1 MSSVHRAAQDGF
13 SRAADA
19 YERGRPGYPPE
30 LVGWLVRQLG
40 LGPGRVVCDLASGT
54 GKLTRGLASTG
65 ARVVAVEPVGEML
78 VKLRGAVEEAGAVQG
93 VAEAIPLASG
103 SVDVAAVAQAFHW
116 FAGAESLAEIR
127 RVLRPGGRLALVWN
141 RRDQR
146 SPLQQA
152 VSEIIEP
159 YRGDAPTFASGRW
172 RDAVDADPR
181 LGAVAEY
188 RTPTAQIVDADGLV
202 DRVGSTSIIAAL
214 PDEERREVLDR
225 VRALAEDRPERF
237 DLPYVSEAYVYE
249 VA

>member
-1 MSSVHRAAQDGF
+1 MNSVHRAAQEGF

-30 LVGWLVRQLG
+30 LVGWLVRQIG

-54 GKLTRGLASTG
+54 GKLTASLVPTG

-78 VKLRGAVEEAGAVQG
+78 VKLREVVEEVGAVQG
-93 VAEAIPLASG
+93 VAEAVPLASG
-103 SVDVAAVAQAFHW
+103 SFDVVTVGQAFHW

-127 RVLRPGGRLALVWN
+127 RVLRPGGLLALVWN

-152 VSEIIEP
+152 VSEVIEP

-172 RDAVDADPR
+172 RDAVDADPQ
-181 LGAVAEY
+181 LTSVAEY
-188 RTPTAQIVDADGLV
+188 RTPTAQIVDAEGLV

-214 PDEERREVLDR
+214 PRDERRDVLAR
-225 VRALAEDRPERF
+225 IRALADELPDRF
-237 DLPYVSEAYVYE
+237 DLPYVSEAYLYE
-249 VA
+249 TP

>member
-1 MSSVHRAAQDGF
+1 MSSIHRAAGEGF
-13 SRAADA
+13 SRAAEA

-30 LVGWLVRQLG
+30 VVGWLVRQLG
-40 LGPGRVVCDLASGT
+40 LVEGRTVCDLASGT
-54 GKLTRGLASTG
+54 GKLTRALVPTG

-78 VKLRGAVEEAGAVQG
+78 HRLREVVEGAEGVQG
-93 VAEAIPLASG
+93 AAEALPLPDEA
-103 SVDVAAVAQAFHW
+103 VDVVTVAQAFHW
-116 FAGAESLAEIR
+116 FAGAGALGEIR

-146 SPLQQA
+146 SPLQRA

-172 RDAVDADPR
+172 REAMDADPR
-181 LGAVAEY
+181 FTAVAEY
-188 RTPTAQIVDADGLV
+188 RSPTAQIVDADGLV

-214 PDEERREVLDR
+214 PDGERRDVLDR
-225 VRALAEDRPERF
+225 IRALAEDRPDRF